1 MMKRFGLSTMVGM
14 LCACAADLGSGSDD
28 DAGAEMMV
36 DDVGGPHVGHVEQ
49 GDGMF
54 VTTVDATSET
64 EWVYLRLSD
73 GAEVEVADP
82 AADTSW
88 DLAFLR
94 FHVKLDGG
102 VSGDAGVEAAPIE
115 GAAFDD
121 VKGPPAEGWITDQP
135 DGDDDDEDP
144 DYALR
149 GWYAYDVMTH
159 ILTPQDVVWAIRT
172 GDGAVYKLRIEDYY
186 DDAGTSGHLRFRW
199 GRIDAG

>member
-28 DAGAEMMV
+28 DAGAEVLV

-64 EWVYLRLSD
+64 EWVYLRLAD

-102 VSGDAGVEAAPIE
+102 VS
-115 GAAFDD
+115 
-121 VKGPPAEGWITDQP
+121 
-135 DGDDDDEDP
+135 
-144 DYALR
+144 
-149 GWYAYDVMTH
+149 H
-159 ILTPQDVVWAIRT
+159 ILLDEAQDTSPDQWRILKALTDDIFAGAGAERDSPRTLVVV
-172 GDGAVYKLRIEDYY
+172 GDEKQSIYSFQGADP
-186 DDAGTSGHLRFRW
+186 
-199 GRIDAG
+199 